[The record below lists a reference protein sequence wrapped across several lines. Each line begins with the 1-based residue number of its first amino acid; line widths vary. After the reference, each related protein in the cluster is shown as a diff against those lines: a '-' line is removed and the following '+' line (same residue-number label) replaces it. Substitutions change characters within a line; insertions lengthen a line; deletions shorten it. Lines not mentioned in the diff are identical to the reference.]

1 MISINTDTTRTDS
14 TSIANHNAVDTNLE
28 QVRLLDLY
36 DAMSAATGG
45 LDLSIDADAIERML
59 DEPSPADES

>member
-1 MISINTDTTRTDS
+1 MISTRSQTEAHLA
-14 TSIANHNAVDTNLE
+14 ANSAHFDGNLD
-28 QVRLLDLY
+28 QMRLLDLY

-59 DEPSPADES
+59 DEPTEAEG

>member
-1 MISINTDTTRTDS
+1 M
-14 TSIANHNAVDTNLE
+14 
-28 QVRLLDLY
+28 RLLDLY

-59 DEPSPADES
+59 DEPTEAEG